1 MNRRR
6 PGLNSVIGVA
16 AVDLFASA
24 MGVFIIL
31 SIIMVPFFL
40 KKEDV
45 LGMIQGLRRDADA
58 ANSAAAEATA
68 RAEELR
74 GDLDRAL
81 GSLAD
86 RNAQVGT
93 LRGQLDDVQSELAGA
108 KPNVVIAIA
117 WDANRD
123 DDIDLHVKDPD
134 GNHIFYKNR
143 SFPNGSELTV
153 DSQDAGAEVFGDPS
167 PDDGEYVICYHS
179 FAQGNAPTPVRAF
192 LFFNDRVE
200 LPVITMQRWNQKIEV
215 ARLRVS
221 GREGQVLT
229 ETSGQ
234 LCSFSSEIENA
245 G

>member
-6 PGLNSVIGVA
+6 PGLSNVIGVA

-45 LGMIQGLRRDADA
+45 LNMIQSLRGRAE
-58 ANSAAAEATA
+58 AAEAERDDQTA
-68 RAEELR
+68 RADR
-74 GDLDRAL
+74 TQRAL
-81 GSLAD
+81 DGALSDIASRD
-86 RNAQVGT
+86 EQVSS

-117 WDANRD
+117 WDQNRED
-123 DDIDLHVKDPD
+123 DVDLHVKDPS

-167 PDDGEYVICYHS
+167 PDDGDYIICYHYFDKEPGS
-179 FAQGNAPTPVRAF
+179 PAIPVRAF
-192 LFFNDRVE
+192 LFYNDRVV
-200 LPVITMQRWNQKIEV
+200 LPTLTLSREKQTIEV

-229 ETSGQ
+229 DRSGQ
-234 LCSFSSEIENA
+234 KCSFEIPDN
-245 G
+245 